1 MTSKEEQEMV
11 SSELLHMLE
20 DVANREIPCQ
30 VAYAY
35 IQKRLAASH
44 AEGVEEGMDKLGE
57 KCADAFNEGVQ
68 DTVEDLDLVTD
79 AEAFAR
85 GRAEGAELEAAKI
98 VHCTECVGGNDDTPE
113 KDQCA
118 LWTDN
123 GNAYCSSGT
132 RDLSEWL
139 NSLRDSVNDEING
152 EDVDPTPD

>member
-1 MTSKEEQEMV
+1 MTKKEELMV
-11 SSELLHMLE
+11 AFPLMATLIS
-20 DVANREIPCQ
+20 DV
-30 VAYAY
+30 
-35 IQKRLAASH
+35 
-44 AEGVEEGMDKLGE
+44 D
-57 KCADAFNEGVQ
+57 AD
-68 DTVEDLDLVTD
+68 
-79 AEAFAR
+79 AFAR

-132 RDLSEWL
+132 RDLREWL

>member
-85 GRAEGAELEAAKI
+85 GVVEGEEKERERIRNGSKYLDCSDDNKWFGRPDGDVALSFWHVPAFVLAPKE
-98 VHCTECVGGNDDTPE
+98 VDND
-113 KDQCA
+113 
-118 LWTDN
+118 
-123 GNAYCSSGT
+123 
-132 RDLSEWL
+132 
-139 NSLRDSVNDEING
+139 
-152 EDVDPTPD
+152 